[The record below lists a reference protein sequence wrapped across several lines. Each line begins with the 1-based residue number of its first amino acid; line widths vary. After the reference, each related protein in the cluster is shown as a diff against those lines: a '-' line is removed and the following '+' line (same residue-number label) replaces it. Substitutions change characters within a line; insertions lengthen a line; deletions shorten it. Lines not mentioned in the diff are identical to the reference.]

1 MKNLFFG
8 IIFLFVTTIVSHAET
23 KVTLSGVHLCCKG
36 CVNGVTKAVKKAGAM
51 AACNAKAGSV
61 VISGEKDSVV
71 AALKGVAKAG
81 YYGKSDN
88 KDLAI
93 GCQGGAE
100 DKKVKTLTLGGTHL
114 CCGKCVKAVARA
126 VSATDGADAH
136 TAKKGSKTFEV
147 TGDFNARAFIRALH
161 DNGLHAFVK

>member
-36 CVNGVTKAVKKAGAM
+36 CVNGVTKAVKKAGAT

-88 KDLAI
+88 KDLSIA
-93 GCQGGAE
+93 CQGGAKDE
-100 DKKVKTLTLGGTHL
+100 KVKSLTLSGAHL
-114 CCGKCVKAVARA
+114 CCGKCGKAVAKA
-126 VSATDGADAH
+126 VGATDGASTH

-147 TGDFNARAFIRALH
+147 TGDFNAQAFIRALH

>member
-1 MKNLFFG
+1 MKTL
-8 IIFLFVTTIVSHAET
+8 IVSIVALGLFSLVAGAET

-36 CVNGVTKAVKKAGAM
+36 CVKGVTKAVDKSGGKAS
-51 AACNAKAGSV
+51 CDAKAGTV
-61 VISGEKDSVV
+61 VISGTKEVVEK
-71 AALKGVAKAG
+71 ALEAVAKAG

-88 KDLAI
+88 KELAI

-126 VSATDGADAH
+126 VSATDGAAAH